1 MSEKLLKG
9 SRKLPKWV
17 EQNPKTAERIKQQK
31 IGSIRQLEID
41 LEMSNGRLE
50 KLYGCWNKP
59 IQHLLNYLYALGY
72 DCDSPEFEIIKEICS
87 QNSLQE
93 FSDGAKLNATEL
105 NTKPKNFLNQAKK
118 LCH

>member
-1 MSEKLLKG
+1 MKN
-9 SRKLPKWV
+9 RKLPKWV
-17 EQNPKTAERIKQQK
+17 PDKTASRIRERK
-31 IGSIRQLEID
+31 IASIRQLEID

-50 KLYGCWNKP
+50 KLYGPQNKP

-87 QNSLQE
+87 QNSLPE
-93 FSDGAKLNATEL
+93 FSEGAKLSALDVTSVS
-105 NTKPKNFLNQAKK
+105 TKPKNFLNQAKK